1 MPRLTLH
8 SLRSQTAL
16 LKYILV
22 FVVLFSAFSA
32 WHDTTHILNTAQEC
46 ELCSSAIDLEH
57 SIPSKANLFESET
70 HTPTLIQLSNWH
82 FYRVFVGNTG
92 NRDPPV
98 VIF

>member
-8 SLRSQTAL
+8 SLRSQTTL

-32 WHDTTHILNTAQEC
+32 WHDTSHVLNTAQEC
-46 ELCSSAIDLEH
+46 ELCSSSLDLEH
-57 SIPSKANLFESET
+57 SIPTKISLFESDV
-70 HTPTLIQLSNWH
+70 HSFSLIKLSSWH
-82 FYRVFVGNTG
+82 LYSVFIGHAG